1 MDVFTAKHIH
11 RLFQFNSEAN
21 AACCSA
27 VPCARLK
34 GAKKALKKLNP
45 TTVQKEQQTHSNAS
59 VEVRHLR
66 YAVAAEKFGS
76 FRKAALALDVKQS
89 TLSRTVAQ
97 METRLGVDLFERT
110 SSGISLTKAGAEIIR
125 TSKYLVEAI
134 DLLADHAREMN
145 SGLTG
150 YLRIGFYTSLSTGN
164 LRASL
169 VEFASKFPS
178 VEIHAIEASR
188 ARLISNLVGGLVD
201 IAIFTG
207 APSPSD
213 GTAMSLWTERIM
225 VTISDSHALAAKSV
239 VHWSELMDETFL
251 LSERDPGPDLQQIFT
266 SRLSPLG
273 VQPKIV
279 QQDVSEENIRNLVGA
294 GFGVGL
300 ALETGLGAK
309 IPGVTYLEVRDE
321 NGPSRI
327 SFSAHWRSNNNNP
340 ALANFIALLEER
352 YPVPRKFD

>member
-1 MDVFTAKHIH
+1 M
-11 RLFQFNSEAN
+11 
-21 AACCSA
+21 
-27 VPCARLK
+27 
-34 GAKKALKKLNP
+34 
-45 TTVQKEQQTHSNAS
+45 
-59 VEVRHLR
+59 
-66 YAVAAEKFGS
+66 
-76 FRKAALALDVKQS
+76 
-89 TLSRTVAQ
+89 
-97 METRLGVDLFERT
+97 FERT